1 MKGKNTKDKDMLT
14 QKERNI
20 ASNLTYRKNHDMK
33 KWYHFWIIFGISL
46 VISEFSLAWVV
57 KISLESYMFASLVAI
72 VAINVNFLGSTF
84 IAAEYDP
91 LRRAIC
97 HMGRLKSYH
106 GIDNTKSVILW
117 IGWGVSTSILAFLLG
132 ELMVTHY
139 SPVPI
144 LLATGFLGYCGT
156 IVAIMVV
163 LIPIDVHRKYHLIS
177 SLIFFLIPLSINI
190 LVFIYLLF
198 NNSLHKYFFFP
209 ILQWIFAVLYAIGY
223 IKKYRYTAVFQKSYL
238 LLSFFSVYL
247 YIIIFSTSLL

>member
-1 MKGKNTKDKDMLT
+1 LKVKNKKDKDNLT
-14 QKERNI
+14 QKERNT

-33 KWYHFWIIFGISL
+33 KWYCFWIIFGTSL
-46 VISEFSLAWVV
+46 VILEISLAWIV
-57 KISLESYMFASLVAI
+57 KIPLESYMIASLVAI
-72 VAINVNFLGSTF
+72 VAVNTNFLGSTF

-132 ELMVTHY
+132 ELMVTY
-139 SPVPI
+139 YFPVPI

-163 LIPIDVHRKYHLIS
+163 LIPIDVHRKYHLLS
-177 SLIFFLIPLSINI
+177 SLILFLIPLSINI
-190 LVFIYLLF
+190 LIFIYLPF
-198 NNSLHKYFFFP
+198 NNSLHKYFFIP
-209 ILQWIFAVLYAIGY
+209 ILQWFFAALYAIGY
-223 IKKYRYTAVFQKSYL
+223 IKRYLYTAIFQKIYL
-238 LLSFFSVYL
+238 LLSLFSVYL
-247 YIIIFSTSLL
+247 YIIIFSAILV